1 MPPPRVCV
9 PDPRM
14 HIWPVCVSHECRS
27 PRSVGGG
34 WVWVWVG
41 GCAAQTTGNP
51 LLPPK
56 QAFLPPPSGTSN
68 AARFPAG
75 AVDLPA
81 AIGSLAAGGSA
92 TATALLPPHP
102 IVDAP
107 VVQWC

>member
-41 GCAAQTTGNP
+41 GWVCCADDGQS
-51 LLPPK
+51 PPAPK
-56 QAFLPPPSGTSN
+56 TSILT
-68 AARFPAG
+68 AAVGHLQCRPFPCG
-75 AVDLPA
+75 
-81 AIGSLAAGGSA
+81 
-92 TATALLPPHP
+92 
-102 IVDAP
+102 
-107 VVQWC
+107 CR